1 MTTKSTTIP
10 ASGITSGRQVRPGLL
25 LLVTGVCFL
34 MVMMDN
40 TILNVALRDIQND
53 LSATTSQLQWAVDSY
68 ILVYAALMFTAG
80 VLADRYGR
88 RRVLALGLL
97 VFAVASALSAWAVT
111 PEQLIL
117 WRAVMGVGGA
127 VVPPATL
134 AIIKDGIPE
143 KDQGKAMGVWA
154 ALGGISVAL
163 GPIIGGTL
171 LEGFWWGSVFLINL
185 PVAAVC
191 LVLLFVALPE
201 SRSSVKPALD
211 VPGLILSAAAI
222 SALVYGVIEAG
233 ATSDWLAPR
242 TGGLILLGL
251 VLSAVLVAVERRK
264 TSPALDITLFRS
276 PAFAGGTLSIS
287 LAFFALTGGTFLLV
301 FFAQLVLG
309 HSPLE
314 LGLILLP
321 VAFGSIISAI
331 NSAAMVRI
339 AGFKASIT
347 GGLLLLTTALGSFVV
362 IDADSSLILLEA
374 GLLVAGLGMGLVMGA
389 TTTLAM
395 SAVEVAKAGVGGAVN
410 NTLRQVGAALGVAV
424 MGSVLSMTYQNRLG
438 GSLDWLPADLR
449 ERAQDSLGSTSYV
462 LNQVATSEPKQLPA
476 IEAALANAQAA
487 FVDSMHLT
495 FWICIGILLI
505 GALAAAIWIPTRIQ
519 GTAEEAPA

>member
-1 MTTKSTTIP
+1 MTTKVNSHPP
-10 ASGITSGRQVRPGLL
+10 AGFASGRQVRPVLL
-25 LLVTGVCFL
+25 LLVTGACFL

-40 TILNVALRDIQND
+40 TILNVALRDIQKD

-80 VLADRYGR
+80 VLADRFGR
-88 RRVLALGLL
+88 RRVLALGLV
-97 VFAVASALSAWAVT
+97 VFSVASAFSAWAVT

-117 WRAVMGVGGA
+117 WRALMGVGGA

-143 KDQGKAMGVWA
+143 KDQGKAMGIWA
-154 ALGGISVAL
+154 ALGGISVAF
-163 GPIIGGTL
+163 GPIIGGAL
-171 LEGFWWGSVFLINL
+171 LENFWWGSVFLINL
-185 PVAAVC
+185 PVAAIC
-191 LVLLFVALPE
+191 LVLLFVSLPE
-201 SRSSVKPALD
+201 SRSSVKRALD
-211 VPGLILSAAAI
+211 IPGLILSAAAI

-242 TGGLILLGL
+242 TGGFILLGL
-251 VLSAVLVAVERRK
+251 VLSAVLVAVERRIAA
-264 TSPALDITLFRS
+264 PALDITLFRS
-276 PAFAGGTLSIS
+276 RAFAGGTLSIS

-301 FFAQLVLG
+301 FFVQLVLG
-309 HSPLE
+309 RSPLE

-321 VAFGSIISAI
+321 VAFGSIISAV

-339 AGFKASIT
+339 AGFKVSIT
-347 GGLLLLTTALGSFVV
+347 GGLLLLAAALGSFLF
-362 IDADSSLILLEA
+362 IDAASSLILLEA
-374 GLLVAGLGMGLVMGA
+374 GLLVAGLGMGLVMGS

-424 MGSVLSMTYQNRLG
+424 MGSILSMIYQNRLG

-449 ERAQDSLGSTSYV
+449 DRAQDSLGATSFV
-462 LNQVATSEPKQLPA
+462 LDQVAASEPKQLPA

-487 FVDSMHLT
+487 FVDSMRFT
-495 FWICIGILLI
+495 FWIGIAVLLL
-505 GALAAAIWIPTRIQ
+505 GVLAAAIWIPTRIQ
-519 GTAEEAPA
+519 TNTEEASA